1 MILFLL
7 KIHEQYEQIY
17 AFKDPP
23 NLQIFWS
30 GAIFQGTF
38 MMPKNEMQKKNFFPR
53 KVSYC
58 LKQIALFLVEYH
70 SWA

>member
-38 MMPKNEMQKKNFFPR
+38 MMPKNEMQKKKFFFPE
-53 KVSYC
+53 K
-58 LKQIALFLVEYH
+58 
-70 SWA
+70 